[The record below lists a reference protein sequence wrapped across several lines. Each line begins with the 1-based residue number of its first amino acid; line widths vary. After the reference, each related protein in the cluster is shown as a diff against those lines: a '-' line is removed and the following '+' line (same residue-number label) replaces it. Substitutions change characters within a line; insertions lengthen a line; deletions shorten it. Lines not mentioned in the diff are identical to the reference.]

1 MEHLV
6 NWRGFSW
13 TNFQTRAIE
22 LKLASFQKSLSGPK
36 VGVEKKLDLSLDL
49 NSIKKNFELELQKI
63 TNLVKSH
70 IIKVQ
75 WGYQNPAGFAG
86 KTPVS

>member
-22 LKLASFQKSLSGPK
+22 LKLASFQKSLSGPN
-36 VGVEKKLDLSLDL
+36 VGVEKKIIPIIRFELH
-49 NSIKKNFELELQKI
+49 KNKPSKLELQKNEPI
-63 TNLVKSH
+63 
-70 IIKVQ
+70 
-75 WGYQNPAGFAG
+75 
-86 KTPVS
+86 

>member
-1 MEHLV
+1 MAQDNNFWRGVFKIYSKHQHKLDDLVAAGAGMEHLV

-22 LKLASFQKSLSGPK
+22 LKLASFQKSLSGPN

-49 NSIKKNFELELQKI
+49 NSIK
-63 TNLVKSH
+63 TNP
-70 IIKVQ
+70 I
-75 WGYQNPAGFAG
+75 N
-86 KTPVS
+86 

>member
-13 TNFQTRAIE
+13 TNFRTRAIE

-36 VGVEKKLDLSLDL
+36 VGVEKKIDVKQLKGPIIGFELH
-49 NSIKKNFELELQKI
+49 KNEPNKLELQKNEPR
-63 TNLVKSH
+63 TS
-70 IIKVQ
+70 
-75 WGYQNPAGFAG
+75 
-86 KTPVS
+86 

>member
-22 LKLASFQKSLSGPK
+22 LKLASFQKSLSGPTPK
-36 VGVEKKLDLSLDL
+36 VGIEKKLD
-49 NSIKKNFELELQKI
+49 
-63 TNLVKSH
+63 VKQL
-70 IIKVQ
+70 K
-75 WGYQNPAGFAG
+75 
-86 KTPVS
+86 

>member
-22 LKLASFQKSLSGPK
+22 LKLASFQKSLSGPTPK
-36 VGVEKKLDLSLDL
+36 VGIEKKLDVKQL
-49 NSIKKNFELELQKI
+49 NSSWQTQFWMPVNFFLQNLCMSSIFNVECQELIEKLI
-63 TNLVKSH
+63 TVL
-70 IIKVQ
+70 
-75 WGYQNPAGFAG
+75 
-86 KTPVS
+86 

>member
-22 LKLASFQKSLSGPK
+22 LKLASFQKSLSGPTPK
-36 VGVEKKLDLSLDL
+36 VGIEKKLDVKQLKQLKWPIIGFEL
-49 NSIKKNFELELQKI
+49 HKNEPNKLELQKNEPR
-63 TNLVKSH
+63 TS
-70 IIKVQ
+70 
-75 WGYQNPAGFAG
+75 
-86 KTPVS
+86 

>member
-22 LKLASFQKSLSGPK
+22 LKLASFQKSLSGPN

-49 NSIKKNFELELQKI
+49 NSIK
-63 TNLVKSH
+63 TNP
-70 IIKVQ
+70 I
-75 WGYQNPAGFAG
+75 N
-86 KTPVS
+86 